1 MLTSRDFEI
10 IGFVREL
17 KLASTDTIAQSFF
30 PTLNSCRKR
39 LKIIVDHGYLKR
51 SRDIVSAQYVYYTSK
66 PKQFRHSLLVSDFY
80 RELSKIA
87 TIRRFKAEPEYDD
100 IRPDAIIGY
109 EINGVKYLALLE
121 VEISNKGLDLYK
133 YNKLYANERYKKFF
147 PVMPMIFVVSELKF
161 LPPTPYKT
169 VLIDTQF
176 KNLPVTLGV
185 TSQSLYYHYG

>member
-10 IGFVREL
+10 ISFVQEL

-39 LKIIVDHGYLKR
+39 LKIIIEQGYLRR
-51 SRDIVSAQYVYYTSK
+51 SRDIVSAQYVYYKSK

-80 RELSKIA
+80 RELSKA
-87 TIRRFKAEPEYDD
+87 AKIRRFKTEPTYDD

-109 EINGVKYLALLE
+109 EINDVKYLGLLE

-133 YNKLYANERYKKFF
+133 YNRLYANERYKKFF
-147 PVMPMIFVVSELKF
+147 PTMPIIFVVSDIKS

-169 VLIDTQF
+169 VLIDTGF
-176 KNLPVTLGV
+176 KNLPVTLSS
-185 TSQSLYYHYG
+185 TYHSLY